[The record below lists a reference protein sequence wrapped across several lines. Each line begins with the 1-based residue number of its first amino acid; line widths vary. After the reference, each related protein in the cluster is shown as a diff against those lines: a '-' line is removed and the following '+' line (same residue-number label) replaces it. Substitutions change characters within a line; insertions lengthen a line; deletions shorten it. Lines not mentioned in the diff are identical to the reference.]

1 MTHPGRA
8 ASALG
13 STGHAN
19 HDHTSRRKLPVRSG
33 GVRPAAAALA
43 SGRRPG
49 IPESG
54 SGTTAADGGPPGPAP
69 TQPGCWPRSAGSV
82 TLASP
87 GLSPPWTPGARS
99 TPASTAP
106 KPPTWFTP
114 CCPRTC
120 TGSSPSSGA
129 GPPLRA
135 LDRPH
140 PKHTP
145 AHRPPTASKPRQ
157 GRRTRQPRVR
167 SDQTH
172 PLTERRTGGQNDLS
186 VRPHRHACRPQRACI
201 AAATRA
207 PAIERLT
214 TLCDQCPTQ
223 G

>member
-54 SGTTAADGGPPGPAP
+54 SGTTAADGGRPGRPRRSRAAGRDPPTASH
-69 TQPGCWPRSAGSV
+69 WPVQDRRRLGR
-82 TLASP
+82 
-87 GLSPPWTPGARS
+87 PGARS
-99 TPASTAP
+99 TRPRQLRSRRHGLRPAVPGRAQDPHRRAGLDRRPPRAP
-106 KPPTWFTP
+106 
-114 CCPRTC
+114 
-120 TGSSPSSGA
+120 
-129 GPPLRA
+129 
-135 LDRPH
+135 DRPH

-167 SDQTH
+167 SDQL
-172 PLTERRTGGQNDLS
+172 PAP
-186 VRPHRHACRPQRACI
+186 RPT
-201 AAATRA
+201 AATRA
-207 PAIERLT
+207 HPGPPPISSRASRHAVAHLF
-214 TLCDQCPTQ
+214 LP
-223 G
+223 GVLKSSRS